1 MGKRTRGKEQK
12 GKKAKVRMK
21 SCIYI
26 FCEGKTEKI
35 YLQHYENSTYNVQ
48 VIPVNT
54 GHTDA
59 VGIVRYAKKYISQ
72 HPLELQ
78 YGDIGYC
85 VFDSDPGSNPNIEV
99 AFRLIEGMRDKGL
112 DCIFSNPCFE
122 VWFVLHFKDAPY
134 GKTAE
139 QMKREI
145 KEILKKEKGITE
157 YSETV
162 DIYDIISDRLKEAVK
177 RAEVLERKQKQI
189 YRVHSHEC
197 NPYTDMFKFVAYMDE
212 LKTENEKILKK
223 EDASMQTMLE
233 YKGYHAK
240 IEYDADDKIYVGKV
254 IGITDI
260 VCFHGES
267 MEEAKRMFEQSIE
280 NYEERPWE
288 KR

>member
-12 GKKAKVRMK
+12 GKKTKIRMK

-59 VGIVRYAKKYISQ
+59 VGIVRYAKKYISD
-72 HPLELQ
+72 HLE
-78 YGDIGYC
+78 
-85 VFDSDPGSNPNIEV
+85 
-99 AFRLIEGMRDKGL
+99 
-112 DCIFSNPCFE
+112 
-122 VWFVLHFKDAPY
+122 
-134 GKTAE
+134 
-139 QMKREI
+139 
-145 KEILKKEKGITE
+145 
-157 YSETV
+157 
-162 DIYDIISDRLKEAVK
+162 EAVK
-177 RAEVLERKQKQI
+177 RAERLELKQRQI

-280 NYEERPWE
+280 NYEERSWK

>member
-21 SCIYI
+21 SCIYV
-26 FCEGKTEKI
+26 FCEGKTERL
-35 YLQHYENSTYNVQ
+35 YLQHYENRTYNVQ

-59 VGIVRYAKKYISQ
+59 VGIARYAKKYISQ
-72 HPLELQ
+72 HPLELE
-78 YGDIGYC
+78 YGDQGYC
-85 VFDSDPGSNPNIEV
+85 VFDSDPGSNPNIAE
-99 AFRLIEGMRDKGL
+99 AFQLIDGMKDKGL

-122 VWFVLHFKDAPY
+122 VWFVLHFQDAPH

-145 KEILKKEKGITE
+145 KEILRKEKGVAE
-157 YSETV
+157 YSEST
-162 DIYDIISDRLKEAVK
+162 DIYDIINDQVEDAVIRAIRLE
-177 RAEVLERKQKQI
+177 EKQKQI
-189 YRVHSHEC
+189 YSVHSHEC
-197 NPYTDMFKFVAYMDE
+197 NPYTDMFKFVSYMEDLRSINVE
-212 LKTENEKILKK
+212 NMKKDSVAEKTI
-223 EDASMQTMLE
+223 LE

-254 IGITDI
+254 IGITDQ

-267 MEEAKRMFEQSIE
+267 VEEAKKMFEQSVE
-280 NYEERPWE
+280 NYEEWIQR
-288 KR
+288 R